1 MNVYYRTPKKKYYGH
16 PVSVSLNIN
25 WLTTFYCEKCGLVE
39 EYPRSDFASVDEWRG
54 KYKQLKHRSSSH
66 FASGCQEVF
75 LSQGTPDALPNDL
88 EQTSIFD
95 LLEVIT

>member
-16 PVSVSLNIN
+16 PISVSVSSSAV
-25 WLTTFYCEKCGLVE
+25 TTFYCEKCGLVE
-39 EYPRSDFASVDEWRG
+39 EYEKSDFATVDQWYL
-54 KYKQLKHRSSSH
+54 KYQQLKDRSSSH